1 MSIKIDNMSQI
12 MRYNALQNLSN
23 MNEGLFSN
31 SSEVLFSSMLD
42 NMLKDNN
49 SSVVKNRPKKS
60 KVKDNGN
67 AKSTDGLE
75 SLSLQPQQM
84 ARMMRISAEQS
95 MISALNGNG
104 IDSMYNG
111 FLGLN
116 SMMGGNNYT
125 TLMFGYMLGRM
136 SQNSHLATK

>member
-1 MSIKIDNMSQI
+1 MKIDNMSQI

-23 MNEGLFSN
+23 INEGLFSN

-42 NMLKDNN
+42 NMLQDNN
-49 SSVVKNRPKKS
+49 GSVVKNRSKKS

-75 SLSLQPQQM
+75 GLSLQPQQM

-95 MISALNGNG
+95 MISALSGNG

-116 SMMGGNNYT
+116 SMMGGSSYT

-136 SQNSHLATK
+136 SQNSHLTTK

>member
-1 MSIKIDNMSQI
+1 
-12 MRYNALQNLSN
+12 
-23 MNEGLFSN
+23 
-31 SSEVLFSSMLD
+31 MLD